1 MRRVVCARGFVG
13 GSRAGK
19 ARQSLESCRSQVF
32 RQAQTEGGGGPRKRE
47 RVMTAKG
54 IEGGRVINARL
65 GDSRWGRGKGGLGR
79 KKEGMTQKWAGGDD
93 KDPTSGFGWHKTM
106 LFRAFPVYLNMYE
119 KNTFYGPRHC
129 ACVEMIPFPRLQPWI
144 NSVCGSTGDST

>member
-1 MRRVVCARGFVG
+1 
-13 GSRAGK
+13 
-19 ARQSLESCRSQVF
+19 
-32 RQAQTEGGGGPRKRE
+32 
-47 RVMTAKG
+47 MTAKG

-106 LFRAFPVYLNMYE
+106 LFRAFLYLLEY
-119 KNTFYGPRHC
+119 
-129 ACVEMIPFPRLQPWI
+129 V
-144 NSVCGSTGDST
+144 